1 MKFRLIF
8 STAFLALIDTAL
20 FPARL
25 QPAAAAPLAN
35 CAEAK
40 QLLAAVPGTVDV
52 PPPAPCEAP
61 CTPSRIGC
69 SCPNPTPLPTPTP
82 EPPATTT
89 NAAGV
94 APTGGYTSISYE
106 SIFGTGIHPQF
117 LTYDRGSVPACLQQ
131 RIDSAYQIAFGIT
144 HVDSDSEFIR
154 RVLGPYN
161 LGGVGQVN
169 VYSGRIVI
177 DSNCNRVPDDTPAE
191 NAISIRIICS
201 PISLLWEAGTEIDRD
216 FRLVRFPLNLS
227 KGAEWVEWKASKAA
241 PLLVYDPLRKR
252 QVTSAADLFGNWSFV
267 DIASTPDPA
276 KAEAPWRHGYDA
288 LATLDLNGDG
298 AIRGAELDPV
308 ALWFDEDRDG
318 VSGTGEV
325 VGAAEKGVTALY
337 YKPDRV
343 DEDTHAIYATKGFE
357 RESGGIRITGTSVD
371 WFAPGAGSPIT
382 LLQHLRRSPIGKAAG
397 DLAIARAAALQQG
410 NRENESKKQ
419 AAVQRKRSEQFG
431 GAWRWRV
438 NANDD
443 DSQPQGFLLLSD
455 KNGEISGASVVE
467 MLIPGSGGLRIIE
480 AYPISGRSFTE
491 RSGRRRAVFSVLEP
505 NGVST
510 SEVALVSGGL
520 ELAGTTTLKD
530 VSYLGKTVSLDY
542 DWKAERIKAPKPKSQ
557 TRPEYGQ

>member
-8 STAFLALIDTAL
+8 STAFLALLDTAL

-25 QPAAAAPLAN
+25 QSATAAPLAN

-40 QLLAAVPGTVDV
+40 QLAAAVPGTVDV
-52 PPPAPCEAP
+52 PPPASCEPP
-61 CTPSRIGC
+61 CTLSRIGC

-82 EPPATTT
+82 EPPTTVT
-89 NAAGV
+89 NTPGAS
-94 APTGGYTSISYE
+94 GGYTSISYE

-117 LTYDRGSVPACLQQ
+117 LTYDRGNVPACLQQ
-131 RIDSAYQIAFGIT
+131 RIDAAYQIAFGIT

-161 LGGVGQVN
+161 LAGVAQVN

-177 DSNCNRVPDDTPAE
+177 DSNCNRVPEDTPAE
-191 NAISIRIICS
+191 NAISIRVICS
-201 PISLLWEAGTEIDRD
+201 PISLLWEAGTEVDRD

-227 KGAEWVEWKASKAA
+227 KGAEWVEWKASKGA

-252 QVTSAADLFGNWSFV
+252 HVASAADLFGNWSFA
-267 DIASTPDPA
+267 DITSAPDPSR
-276 KAEAPWRHGYDA
+276 AEAPWKHGYEA

-357 RESGGIRITGTSVD
+357 RESGGVRITGTSVD
-371 WFAPGAGSPIT
+371 WFAPSAGSPLT
-382 LLQHLRRSPIGKAAG
+382 LLQHLRSSPIGKAAG
-397 DLAIARAAALQQG
+397 DTAISRAAALLRG
-410 NRENESKKQ
+410 NRVQESKKQ
-419 AAVQRKRSEQFG
+419 AAVQLKRSQQFG

-438 NANDD
+438 SANDD

-455 KNGEISGASVVE
+455 KNGEIRGASVVE

-480 AYPISGRSFTE
+480 AYPIAGRSFTE

-510 SEVALVSGGL
+510 TEVTLVAGGSEIT
-520 ELAGTTTLKD
+520 GTTTLKD

-542 DWKAERIKAPKPKSQ
+542 DWKAERIRAPKPKRQ
-557 TRPEYGQ
+557 AMPESRR